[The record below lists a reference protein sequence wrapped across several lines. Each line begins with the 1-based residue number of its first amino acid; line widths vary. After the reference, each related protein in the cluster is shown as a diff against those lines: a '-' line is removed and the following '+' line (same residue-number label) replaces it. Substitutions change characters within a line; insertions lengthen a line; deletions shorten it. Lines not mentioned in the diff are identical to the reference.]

1 MLFFEKNDMGFFLDF
16 FTKIK
21 YHLLKMFLIKNVR
34 EGKLQVRLFY
44 KEAQQLVENIKQ
56 YEHTVIEI
64 KTENRLN
71 YDLQVIELQ
80 RALRKVYEKGFE
92 DGRNSVRKET
102 LL

>member
-1 MLFFEKNDMGFFLDF
+1 M
-16 FTKIK
+16 
-21 YHLLKMFLIKNVR
+21 
-34 EGKLQVRLFY
+34 RLFY